1 MRLLRVNLNKNK
13 AQWPLVLIDQKVS
26 DTMKYIKSFFIILIV
41 ISVFSCGDNG
51 TSGPDTP
58 DDNFD
63 RKELLIDMADGIIIP
78 AYDAYVADVKVLNSF
93 AQSFV
98 VDPSI
103 ANLELLR
110 GYWLDAYTSWQYI
123 SMFNIGKAEEIGL
136 RNFTNIYP
144 TNTSE
149 IENNISLNTYNL
161 DLPSKNDEQGFPAL
175 DYMLYGIGEDR
186 EDIIAK
192 YSDQSYAD
200 YLTALTSKLEN
211 TGSEVLNDWN
221 DGYRETFIDNDG
233 ASATSSLNKV
243 VNDYI
248 FYYEKFLRAGKIGI
262 PAGVFSGDPLS
273 DRVEGY
279 FSKNTSK
286 SLFLIGLEASRR
298 FFNGTNFD
306 TDATGTGLKT
316 YLDYLNTINEG
327 TDLTKL
333 VNDQF
338 DVVSDKAA
346 SLNDDFSEQV
356 ESDNVKM
363 LEVFDELQKNV
374 VYLKV
379 DMLQAL
385 NIKVDFVDADGD

>member
-1 MRLLRVNLNKNK
+1 LRLLRVNLNKNK

-26 DTMKYIKSFFIILIV
+26 DTM
-41 ISVFSCGDNG
+41 N
-51 TSGPDTP
+51 
-58 DDNFD
+58 
-63 RKELLIDMADGIIIP
+63 